1 MGTRKHVLT
10 TVSYYD
16 IVCIYAVKGGL
27 GNLLHCACVAVTS
40 IIILNLVVL
49 NIPLAGHLLYMHR
62 Y

>member
-1 MGTRKHVLT
+1 MGTRKYVLN

-27 GNLLHCACVAVTS
+27 GNLLHCARVAITS

-62 Y
+62 H